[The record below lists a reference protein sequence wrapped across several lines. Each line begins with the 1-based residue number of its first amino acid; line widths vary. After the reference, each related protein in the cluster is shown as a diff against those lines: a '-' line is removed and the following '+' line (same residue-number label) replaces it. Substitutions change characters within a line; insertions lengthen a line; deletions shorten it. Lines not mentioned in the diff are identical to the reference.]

1 MLFLGPIWH
10 SRKVDLA
17 INMLDELSLTQS
29 NTEMQQKIIPLNWDE
44 NSMWNQHCLIF
55 DINLTFLFDL
65 QMYSLKNTR

>member
-1 MLFLGPIWH
+1 MLFLGPIRH
-10 SRKVDLA
+10 SHKVDLA
-17 INMLDELSLTQS
+17 INVLDELSLTQS

>member
-1 MLFLGPIWH
+1 MLFLGPIWCSH
-10 SRKVDLA
+10 KVDLA
-17 INMLDELSLTQS
+17 INVLDELFLTQS